1 MAYGKSR
8 LTRPEVVRL
17 EIEPPAAE
25 AHAML
30 LHAMAQLKRVANHC
44 VISWLIHHEQAGSVM
59 RLAAGLPVHPVPP
72 PLCARWLRECQALCP
87 DVHSG
92 TVLAVTNWLAQTF
105 TSQASPKANCKR
117 WLRVLSREESHWSFE
132 RQLPIRLWSGNA
144 KFVRDERVGVVVRVD
159 RFDRPG
165 KKKAGS
171 TPLRLNFAR
180 PKGGNRSA
188 GHRAA
193 YLAACEIAAGDRHL
207 AQSQLSWD
215 ARQRKWFL
223 FVTVDGPAPSE
234 HAERDPERVIFFRP
248 GRMDAL
254 RIHADK
260 VVGGFGD
267 EALDSVSRVR
277 SQLDAW
283 RESWR
288 RENDGAAI
296 PARNAVELSG
306 KWRRQSAAIC
316 DALASEVVRSLKDR
330 AFGRV
335 VWLDGNNRTA
345 ALALAGKRGERD
357 ERELFPFELLR
368 QKLAKRLGDLGIEF
382 VGRANFRSVKRRKQ
396 ERRKRLAVE
405 AVQ

>member
-8 LTRPEVVRL
+8 LTRPEIVRL

-30 LHAMAQLKRVANHC
+30 MHAAAQLKRVANHC
-44 VISWLIHHEQAGSVM
+44 VVAWLIHHEQAGSVM

-72 PLCARWLRECQALCP
+72 RLCARWLRECQALCP

-105 TSQASPKANCKR
+105 TAQASPKVNCKR
-117 WLRVLSREESHWSFE
+117 WLRVLSREEAPWSYE
-132 RQLPIRLWSGNA
+132 RPMPIRLWTGNA

-165 KKKAGS
+165 KKTAGS
-171 TPLRLNFAR
+171 TPLRLDFVR
-180 PKGGNRSA
+180 PKGSNRSA
-188 GHRAA
+188 GNRAA
-193 YLAACEIAAGDRHL
+193 HLAACEIAAGDRHL
-207 AQSQLSWD
+207 AQSQLAWD

-223 FVTVDGPAPSE
+223 FVTVEGPAASE

-248 GRMDAL
+248 GVHDAL
-254 RIHADK
+254 RIHANT

-277 SQLDAW
+277 SKLDAW

-288 RENDGAAI
+288 RENGEASI
-296 PARNAVELSG
+296 PARNAVEMSG

-330 AFGRV
+330 TFGRV
-335 VWLDGNNRTA
+335 VWLDGNNRRC
-345 ALALAGKRGERD
+345 ALALAGKNGERD

-368 QKLAKRLGDLGIEF
+368 NKVTKRLGELGIEV

-396 ERRKRLAVE
+396 ERRKRLAAGRV
-405 AVQ
+405 